1 MLQRLQV
8 PTLSGRYAMLDGAK
22 ESQQVTSHAIAEPQA
37 DILCSPGK
45 FPPGSSNVETG
56 CPISIAG
63 TVCICSRVKS

>member
-1 MLQRLQV
+1 
-8 PTLSGRYAMLDGAK
+8 MLDGAK

-63 TVCICSRVKS
+63 TVCICSKVKS